1 MPYSQTDV
9 DYATFD
15 KNNSMKNNSMA
26 DPTTPSKQI
35 NQTPMKSPNT
45 NSRRYVDE
53 PEVDYDVNPTEL
65 YKHIEKREW
74 ELALNR
80 ISETP
85 IEVMSW
91 VSRHEIEQP
100 SKLRWRLLPLH
111 ATCVF
116 RAPVAVVESL
126 LMTYPESAQMKDDQG
141 MLPIH
146 LACRNGASKGVV
158 MMLLDYFPESV
169 DMKDKKDRTPLGFC
183 TEKSHQNCEVVKQ
196 ALISFGE
203 EFRKRKTVE
212 EEMQNEQKH
221 KEQQQALVNAAVV
234 PNEVDYEH
242 RTILF
247 RHIVKKDWDTAT
259 NRCKLFPVETSTWIV
274 TKGFKGNLRFL
285 PVHKACVLQPPA
297 TLVTSLLS
305 SYPDGAKCADQDGW
319 LPIHC
324 AAFYGASQDVIDAL
338 IQVHPKGAHCKDEE
352 GRLPLHYACLKGA
365 SLNTVTS
372 LLQCYPKG
380 ATSKDDE
387 GRLPIHHAC
396 SKGAP
401 PDVISALL
409 SSSPK
414 SAASKDDQGR
424 LPLHHACRKNPN
436 NDIIELLLKAYP
448 KGAQIKDDQ
457 EKLPIHYAC
466 HSNNETVISALLQV
480 YPQSILVKNGFGYTP
495 LAEARALDNPKM
507 DSIIQ
512 LLESHHSQFVVSS
525 SGDPKSPT
533 LNENDALKNQVA
545 ELNKTVASLGNV
557 LQGVAQLGTDIQSS
571 LNKGKDSKEVLKS
584 LSERLSNIDSIASPG
599 TTASVKSNGNKGTIS
614 EEVVMTS
621 EPTSSVKET
630 TAEVSKVVEK
640 E

>member
-1 MPYSQTDV
+1 MPYNTSNDV
-9 DYATFD
+9 DPTID
-15 KNNSMKNNSMA
+15 KSQVKMS
-26 DPTTPSKQI
+26 DPTTPSKLTTQSG
-35 NQTPMKSPNT
+35 KSPST
-45 NSRRYVDE
+45 RRYVDE
-53 PEVDYDVNPTEL
+53 PEVDYDVNPTQL

-74 ELALNR
+74 ELVLQR
-80 ISETP
+80 ITETP

-91 VSRHEIEQP
+91 VSRHEIENP

-158 MMLLDYFPESV
+158 MMLLDYFPEGV
-169 DMKDKKDRTPLGFC
+169 GMKDKKGRTPLAFC
-183 TEKSHQNCEVVKQ
+183 TEKNHQNCEVVKQ

-203 EFRKRKTVE
+203 EFRKRKAVE
-212 EEMQNEQKH
+212 EEVAYEQKQ
-221 KEQQQALVNAAVV
+221 KEQQAQMIRSASI
-234 PNEVDYEH
+234 PSEVDYEH

-247 RHIVKKDWDTAT
+247 RHIVKKDWDAAT
-259 NRCKLFPVETSTWIV
+259 SRCKLFSAETSTWIV

-285 PVHKACVLQPPA
+285 PIHKACVLQPPA
-297 TLVTSLLS
+297 TLVTSLLT
-305 SYPDGAKCADQDGW
+305 SYPDGAKSADQDGW

-338 IQVHPKGAHCKDEE
+338 IQVHPKGAYCKDEE

-409 SSSPK
+409 STSPK

-466 HSNNETVISALLQV
+466 HSSNETVISALLQV

-512 LLESHHSQFVVSS
+512 LMESHHSQFVVSS
-525 SGDPKSPT
+525 AGEPKSPT
-533 LNENDALKNQVA
+533 ATENDALKSQVT
-545 ELNKTVASLGNV
+545 ELNKTVVSLGKV
-557 LQGVAQLGTDIQSS
+557 LQGVAQLGNDIQSS
-571 LNKGKDSKEVLKS
+571 LDKGKNSKEVLKS
-584 LSERLSNIDSIASPG
+584 LSEQLSNIDSITPPAALSALNASK
-599 TTASVKSNGNKGTIS
+599 TATKGKVS

-621 EPTSSVKET
+621 DPASSVKET
-630 TAEVSKVVEK
+630 TGEVSKIVEK

>member
-1 MPYSQTDV
+1 MPYNTSTNV
-9 DYATFD
+9 
-15 KNNSMKNNSMA
+15 
-26 DPTTPSKQI
+26 DPTIDKSAVKMTDSPSKHSV
-35 NQTPMKSPNT
+35 PSMKSPNT
-45 NSRRYVDE
+45 RRYVDE

-74 ELALNR
+74 ESALQR
-80 ISETP
+80 ITETP

-91 VSRHEIEQP
+91 VSRHEIENP

-111 ATCVF
+111 AACVF

-126 LMTYPESAQMKDDQG
+126 LMAYPESAQMKDDQG

-158 MMLLDYFPESV
+158 MMLLDYFPDSV
-169 DMKDKKDRTPLGFC
+169 EMKDKKGRTPLAFC

-203 EFRKRKTVE
+203 EFRKRKAVE
-212 EEMQNEQKH
+212 DEVANEQKQ
-221 KEQQQALVNAAVV
+221 KEHQAQMINAAAI
-234 PNEVDYEH
+234 PSEVDYEH

-297 TLVTSLLS
+297 SLVTALLT
-305 SYPDGAKCADQDGW
+305 SYPDGAKSSDQDGW

-387 GRLPIHHAC
+387 GRLPVHHAC

-401 PDVISALL
+401 PDVVSALL

-466 HSNNETVISALLQV
+466 HSNNEAVISALLQV

-525 SGDPKSPT
+525 SNDPKNPT
-533 LNENDALKNQVA
+533 TSENDVLKSQVT
-545 ELNKTVASLGNV
+545 ELNKTVVSLGKV
-557 LQGVAQLGTDIQSS
+557 LQGVAQLGNDIQSS

-584 LSERLSNIDSIASPG
+584 LSERLSNIDAIAPPAALSAVKA
-599 TTASVKSNGNKGTIS
+599 TTKGNVS
-614 EEVVMTS
+614 EEIVMTS
-621 EPTSSVKET
+621 DPASSVKET
-630 TAEVSKVVEK
+630 TGEVSRVVEK

>member
-1 MPYSQTDV
+1 
-9 DYATFD
+9 
-15 KNNSMKNNSMA
+15 
-26 DPTTPSKQI
+26 
-35 NQTPMKSPNT
+35 
-45 NSRRYVDE
+45 
-53 PEVDYDVNPTEL
+53 
-65 YKHIEKREW
+65 
-74 ELALNR
+74 
-80 ISETP
+80 
-85 IEVMSW
+85 
-91 VSRHEIEQP
+91 
-100 SKLRWRLLPLH
+100 
-111 ATCVF
+111 
-116 RAPVAVVESL
+116 
-126 LMTYPESAQMKDDQG
+126 MTYPESTQMKDDQG

-169 DMKDKKDRTPLGFC
+169 EMKDKKGRTPLAFC
-183 TEKSHQNCEVVKQ
+183 TEKSHQNCEVIKQ
-196 ALISFGE
+196 ALTQFQNEYG
-203 EFRKRKTVE
+203 KRKVVE
-212 EEMQNEQKH
+212 EEVS
-221 KEQQQALVNAAVV
+221 KEAKAAAMVV
-234 PNEVDYEH
+234 PPAAIIPSEVDYEH

-247 RHIVKKDWDTAT
+247 RYIVKKDWDTAT
-259 NRCKLFPVETSTWIV
+259 NRCKQFPVETSTWIV

-285 PVHKACVLQPPA
+285 PIHKACVLQPPPD
-297 TLVTSLLS
+297 LVTALLS
-305 SYPDGAKCADQDGW
+305 SYPDGAKSADQDGW

-324 AAFYGASQDVIDAL
+324 AAFYGASQEVIDAL

-352 GRLPLHYACLKGA
+352 GRLSLHYACLKGA

-507 DSIIQ
+507 DSIIS
-512 LLESHHSQFVVSS
+512 LLESHHSQFVE
-525 SGDPKSPT
+525 PKSPT
-533 LNENDALKNQVA
+533 TNENDVLKNQVT
-545 ELNKTVASLGNV
+545 ELNKTVVSLGKV

-571 LNKGKDSKEVLKS
+571 LSKGKDSKEVLKS
-584 LSERLSNIDSIASPG
+584 LSERLSNIESITPPPVPAAD
-599 TTASVKSNGNKGTIS
+599 TTNPTGVSSGSTVKSNTKNS
-614 EEVVMTS
+614 VTS
-621 EPTSSVKET
+621 NPTSVPTENVTANEET
-630 TAEVSKVVEK
+630 SNVVDK
-640 E
+640 

>member
-1 MPYSQTDV
+1 M
-9 DYATFD
+9 
-15 KNNSMKNNSMA
+15 
-26 DPTTPSKQI
+26 
-35 NQTPMKSPNT
+35 
-45 NSRRYVDE
+45 
-53 PEVDYDVNPTEL
+53 
-65 YKHIEKREW
+65 
-74 ELALNR
+74 
-80 ISETP
+80 
-85 IEVMSW
+85 
-91 VSRHEIEQP
+91 
-100 SKLRWRLLPLH
+100 
-111 ATCVF
+111 
-116 RAPVAVVESL
+116 
-126 LMTYPESAQMKDDQG
+126 
-141 MLPIH
+141 
-146 LACRNGASKGVV
+146 
-158 MMLLDYFPESV
+158 
-169 DMKDKKDRTPLGFC
+169 
-183 TEKSHQNCEVVKQ
+183 
-196 ALISFGE
+196 
-203 EFRKRKTVE
+203 
-212 EEMQNEQKH
+212 
-221 KEQQQALVNAAVV
+221 
-234 PNEVDYEH
+234 
-242 RTILF
+242 
-247 RHIVKKDWDTAT
+247 
-259 NRCKLFPVETSTWIV
+259 
-274 TKGFKGNLRFL
+274 
-285 PVHKACVLQPPA
+285 LQPPA
-297 TLVTSLLS
+297 SLVTALLT
-305 SYPDGAKCADQDGW
+305 SYPDGAKSSDQDGW

-387 GRLPIHHAC
+387 GRLPVHHAC

-401 PDVISALL
+401 PDVVSALL

-466 HSNNETVISALLQV
+466 HSNNEAVISALLQV

-525 SGDPKSPT
+525 SNDPKNPT
-533 LNENDALKNQVA
+533 TSENDVLKSQVT
-545 ELNKTVASLGNV
+545 ELNKTVVSLGKV
-557 LQGVAQLGTDIQSS
+557 LQGVAQLGNDIQSS

-584 LSERLSNIDSIASPG
+584 LSERLSNIDAIAPPAALSAVKA
-599 TTASVKSNGNKGTIS
+599 TTKGNVS
-614 EEVVMTS
+614 EEIVMTS
-621 EPTSSVKET
+621 DPASSVKET
-630 TAEVSKVVEK
+630 TGEVSRVVEK